1 MPFYLDVMHI
11 VMMLQKKT
19 SNLCHVGHLANVQL
33 YSNQGSKLTFLVTR
47 KLLRV
52 VLI

>member
-1 MPFYLDVMHI
+1 MWTVNDDRRRVITIL
-11 VMMLQKKT
+11 
-19 SNLCHVGHLANVQL
+19 HVGLLLKCSKNPM
-33 YSNQGSKLTFLVTR
+33 QGSKLTFLVTR